1 MIFTHCAV
9 VADGHFHGLAL
20 RGKRLFSHIS
30 LVVNVGI
37 IIITVIL
44 LVFTRIL
51 LGKIFRQLQ
60 FMLKSHY
67 NSAEG
72 LNDSFD
78 YSYTTATASIR
89 FAAGFCLT
97 RFNPLSLPKS

>member
-1 MIFTHCAV
+1 MIFNHCAV

-30 LVVNVGI
+30 LVVKAGI

-44 LVFTRIL
+44 FTRIL